1 MEGSPN
7 QKSSIS
13 RKRGRS
19 LGLVPGFLL
28 AGTWSVPVSGT
39 RGSGSC
45 LEAGG
50 NDIGVFFPNT
60 VIDTPKVNLHL
71 YLICMK

>member
-1 MEGSPN
+1 MEGSHY

-13 RKRGRS
+13 RKRGWS

-28 AGTWSVPVSGT
+28 AGTWSVPISGT

-50 NDIGVFFPNT
+50 NDTGVFFPNRRGWLQQ
-60 VIDTPKVNLHL
+60 DA
-71 YLICMK
+71 